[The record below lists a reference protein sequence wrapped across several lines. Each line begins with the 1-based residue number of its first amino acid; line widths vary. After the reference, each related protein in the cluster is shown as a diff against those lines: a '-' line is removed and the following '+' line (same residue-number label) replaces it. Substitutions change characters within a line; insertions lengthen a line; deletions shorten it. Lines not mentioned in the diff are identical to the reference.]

1 MALSGEQWTISY
13 AGNDAVIAS
22 VGGGVRQF
30 TVDGEHYIDGYEDD
44 ELAFGSAGHVLA
56 PWPGRLD
63 RGEYTFGSKTYRLP
77 WNEPSNQCAIH
88 GLVGWLRWQA
98 ADVSDSAVTLECA
111 LPAQP
116 GYPFPLVL
124 RTRWSVG
131 PYGLRAAHMVSNVG
145 VEPCPF
151 GLGVHPYLRLP
162 QGTPDTW
169 TLRVPAKQQV
179 VTDERMI
186 PTGETTAA
194 AFGEATTIGDTILDT
209 TYGDLER
216 GADRQ
221 ARVRVTTQDNSHG
234 VDMWVDESFGWLQ
247 LYTGDTLEAERRR
260 RSVAV
265 EPMTC
270 PANAFNS
277 GTGLVTLQ
285 PGELWSG
292 TWGIQA
298 HKVAGS
304 GRT

>member
-30 TVDGEHYIDGYEDD
+30 SVDGVPYVDGYGDD
-44 ELAFGSAGHVLA
+44 ELAFGSAGHTLA

-63 RGEYTFGSKTYRLP
+63 RGEYTFESQTHRLP
-77 WNEPSNQCAIH
+77 WNDPDNQCALH
-88 GLVGWLRWQA
+88 GLVGWLRWHA
-98 ADVSDSAVTLECA
+98 ADVTDSSVTVECN

-145 VEPCPF
+145 GTPCPF
-151 GLGVHPYLRLP
+151 GLGVHPYLTLP
-162 QGTPDTW
+162 QGNPSSW
-169 TLRVPAKQQV
+169 NLRVPGKQQL

-186 PTGETTAA
+186 PTGETTTA
-194 AFGEATTIGDTILDT
+194 AFTEATTIGDNVLDT
-209 TYGDLER
+209 TYGEL
-216 GADRQ
+216 DRDEDRN
-221 ARVRVTTQDNSHG
+221 ARVSLTTQDNSYG
-234 VDMWVDESFGWLQ
+234 VDVWVDESFGWLQ
-247 LYTGDTLEAERRR
+247 VYTGDTLDGDHRR

-270 PANAFNS
+270 PPNAFNS
-277 GTGLVTLQ
+277 GTGLVTLL

-292 TWGIQA
+292 TWGIQPHKAA
-298 HKVAGS
+298 H
-304 GRT
+304 GRI